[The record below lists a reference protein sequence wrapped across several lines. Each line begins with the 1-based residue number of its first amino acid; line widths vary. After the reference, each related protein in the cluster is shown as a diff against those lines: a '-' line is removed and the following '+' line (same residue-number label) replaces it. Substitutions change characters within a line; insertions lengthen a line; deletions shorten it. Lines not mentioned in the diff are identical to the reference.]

1 MIFITEEQ
9 KLTKEMIK
17 YEKET
22 GKKAIWRGSIT
33 KGFKKWQ
40 RGEKIYDLDRK
51 GIGILVPEDIK
62 TKWEKFANENNFST
76 ISKLIREAV
85 NFYINFKSNTPNFR
99 DISEISQ
106 ELKRPLTSIK
116 GFSQLLIDNHKDEF
130 SWEALLKIK
139 EIIDNSLILE
149 NKIKN
154 ILEHRPVDKKE
165 YEILI
170 VDDDE
175 STINLLL
182 NFFEGKGYKC
192 KESFL
197 GNEALE
203 FLNTHIPKLIL
214 LDILLPDLDGYE
226 ICKTL
231 KFNEE
236 YKKFKAIP
244 IFYITAVPEVEVVK
258 KLKETGANGYF
269 LKPFGFREFDIL
281 FKYLQVKNN
290 DKKVIE

>member
-1 MIFITEEQ
+1 MIFITEDQ
-9 KLTKEMIK
+9 KKTKEMIR

-33 KGFKKWQ
+33 EGFKKWQ

-51 GIGILVPEDIK
+51 GIGIMVPEDIK
-62 TKWEKFANENNFST
+62 TKWEKFAKENDFST

-85 NFYINFKSNTPNFR
+85 SFYIHFKSKIANSR
-99 DISEISQ
+99 DIFEISH

-116 GFSQLLIDNHKDEF
+116 GFSQLLIDKHKDEF

-149 NKIKN
+149 NKIKT
-154 ILEHRPVDKKE
+154 ILEHRPIDKKE

-175 STINLLL
+175 STVNLLL

-192 KESFL
+192 KQSLL
-197 GNEALE
+197 GNNALE
-203 FLNTHIPKLIL
+203 FLNKHIPKLIL
-214 LDILLPDLDGYE
+214 LDILLPDVDGYE
-226 ICKTL
+226 ICKRL

-236 YKKFKAIP
+236 YKKFKDIP

-258 KLKETGANGYF
+258 KLKETGADGYF
-269 LKPFGFREFDIL
+269 LKPFDFQEFDIL
-281 FKYLQVKNN
+281 FKYL
-290 DKKVIE
+290 

>member
-1 MIFITEEQ
+1 MLYITEDP
-9 KLTKEMIK
+9 KLTKEMIR

-33 KGFKKWQ
+33 EGFKKWQ

-51 GIGILVPEDIK
+51 GITIMVPEDIK
-62 TKWEKFANENNFST
+62 TNWENFANENDFST
-76 ISKLIREAV
+76 ISKLIRKAV
-85 NFYINFKSNTPNFR
+85 NFYINFKSKGSYSR
-99 DISEISQ
+99 EMSEISS

-116 GFSQLLIDNHKDEF
+116 GFSQLLIDKHKDEF

-149 NKIKN
+149 NKIKT
-154 ILEHRPVDKKE
+154 ILEHRPANKKE

-192 KESFL
+192 KESYL
-197 GNEALE
+197 GTDALE
-203 FLNTHIPKLIL
+203 FLNKHIPKLIL
-214 LDILLPDLDGYE
+214 LDILLPDLNGYE

-231 KFNEE
+231 KFNKE
-236 YKKFKAIP
+236 YGKFNDIP
-244 IFYITAVPEVEVVK
+244 IFYITAVPEVEVVM

-269 LKPFGFREFDIL
+269 LKPFDFREFNIL
-281 FKYLQVKNN
+281 FEYLQVKND
-290 DKKVIE
+290 DKK

>member
-1 MIFITEEQ
+1 MIFITEGQ
-9 KLTKEMIK
+9 KKTKEMIR

-22 GKKAIWRGSIT
+22 GKRAIWRGSIT
-33 KGFKKWQ
+33 EGFKKWK

-51 GIGILVPEDIK
+51 GITIMVPEDIK
-62 TKWEKFANENNFST
+62 TKWENFANEKDFST

-85 NFYINFKSNTPNFR
+85 NFYINFKSKGSYSREMF
-99 DISEISQ
+99 EISQ

-116 GFSQLLIDNHKDEF
+116 GFSQLLIDEHKDEF

-149 NKIKN
+149 NKIKT
-154 ILEHRPVDKKE
+154 ILENRPVNKKE

-175 STINLLL
+175 STVNLLL

-192 KESFL
+192 KQSFL
-197 GNEALE
+197 GNDALE
-203 FLNTHIPKLIL
+203 FLNKNIPKLIL

-236 YKKFKAIP
+236 YEKFKDIP

-258 KLKETGANGYF
+258 KLNETGANGYF
-269 LKPFGFREFDIL
+269 LKPFDFREFNSL
-281 FKYLQVKNN
+281 FKYLQVKND
-290 DKKVIE
+290 DKKLIK